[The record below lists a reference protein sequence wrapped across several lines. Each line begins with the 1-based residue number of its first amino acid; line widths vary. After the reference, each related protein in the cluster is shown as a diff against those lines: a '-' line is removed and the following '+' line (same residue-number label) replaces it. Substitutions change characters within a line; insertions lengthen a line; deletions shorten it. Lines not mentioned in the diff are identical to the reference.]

1 MTPRVG
7 PKGQVVIPKPLRD
20 RLGLEPGTAV
30 SFEFDGDAVRVGP
43 VRDLASLGG
52 TIRRHDLTAML
63 EEDRQAEPR

>member
-1 MTPRVG
+1 M
-7 PKGQVVIPKPLRD
+7 IPKPLRD

-30 SFEFDGDAVRVGP
+30 SFELDGDAVRVGP